1 MKSRANNATSAPIPL
16 PVRWGGFYG
25 IRLTYE
31 ADESALLASGLLLA
45 SEVPGLKTG
54 CFRRTGRAREVV
66 ASRLKGGAI
75 RLKICADLAGRR
87 TSGFKQFIGGL
98 LADTRFSLLRGER
111 ST

>member
-1 MKSRANNATSAPIPL
+1 VNSQANTVASAPTPL

-31 ADESALLASGLLLA
+31 AEESALLASGLLLA

-54 CFRRTGRAREVV
+54 CFRQTGPTREVL

-87 TSGFKQFIGGL
+87 TIGFKQFIGGL
-98 LADTRFSLLRGER
+98 LADTRFSLVRGER